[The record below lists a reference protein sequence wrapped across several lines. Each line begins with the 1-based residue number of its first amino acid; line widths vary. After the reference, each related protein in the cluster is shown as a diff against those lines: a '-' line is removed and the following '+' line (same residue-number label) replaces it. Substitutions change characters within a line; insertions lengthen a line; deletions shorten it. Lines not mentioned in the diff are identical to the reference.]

1 MIREPSGFASVTP
14 VPLVTCPHCA
24 EDENLEGANVD
35 GTITITCGECGAIWD
50 RDMTPRCDKCGSTDV
65 REALQAILD
74 KSRGTQLSIQSM
86 KVVWLC
92 PECDPD
98 TLRRYLDS
106 NTPLPPDV
114 MPVDPK

>member
-1 MIREPSGFASVTP
+1 M
-14 VPLVTCPHCA
+14 PLVSCPHCD

-35 GTITITCGECGAIWD
+35 GTITITCGGCGAVWD
-50 RDMTPRCDKCGSTDV
+50 RDMTPKCATCGRTDV

-92 PECDPD
+92 PECDAD

-106 NTPLPPDV
+106 NTPLPPDR
-114 MPVDPK
+114 MPVDPR

>member
-1 MIREPSGFASVTP
+1 M
-14 VPLVTCPHCA
+14 PLVVCPHCE
-24 EDENLEGANVD
+24 EDENLVGETVD
-35 GTITITCGECGAIWD
+35 GAITITCGECGAVWE
-50 RDMTPRCDKCGSTDV
+50 RDMTPRCPTCGSTAV

-92 PECDPD
+92 PECDAD

-114 MPVDPK
+114 MPVDPR